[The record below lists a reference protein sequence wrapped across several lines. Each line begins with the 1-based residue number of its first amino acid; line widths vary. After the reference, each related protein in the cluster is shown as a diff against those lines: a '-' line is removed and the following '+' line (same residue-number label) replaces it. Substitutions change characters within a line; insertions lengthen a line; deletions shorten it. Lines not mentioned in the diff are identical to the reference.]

1 MKNTGLAGFHPAACL
16 VYFLAV
22 TVLSVTVLHPAFVV
36 ISLVF
41 SLALA
46 LRTGR
51 GRALGLTL
59 KYVLP
64 LMLLAAMLNPAFN
77 HRGMTILAYLPG
89 GNPLTLESLAYGL
102 AAAMMLGAVLLW
114 FFSLGRLMPAH
125 RLSMVFGGGAPSLT
139 LLLSMTLRFVP
150 RFAQGF
156 RRVWLCQVGLRGGKP
171 AGLRDK
177 LSLYAWVLS
186 AMVTWTLE
194 NSVETVDS
202 MKSRGH
208 GLGRASSFSP
218 TPFTARDGAFLAFT
232 LLTAGLSAGLVIW
245 GGVDISF
252 FPALS
257 FGGWAVFAAA
267 GVFLALCAAP
277 LILDVLE
284 ASRWKRSELKI

>member
-1 MKNTGLAGFHPAACL
+1 MKSSFLANLHPASCL

-22 TVLSVTVLHPAFVV
+22 AVLSVTVLRPAFVV
-36 ISLVF
+36 ISLV
-41 SLALA
+41 SALTLA

-51 GRALGLTL
+51 GRALSLAL
-59 KYVLP
+59 KCVLP
-64 LMLLAAMLNPAFN
+64 LMLLAALLNPAFN
-77 HRGMTILAYLPG
+77 HRGATILAYLPG

-114 FFSLGRLMPAH
+114 FFCLGRLMPAH

-139 LLLSMTLRFVP
+139 LLLSMSLRFVP

-156 RRVWLCQVGLRGGKP
+156 RRVWLCQVGLRGGCPKTLRERFGIY
-171 AGLRDK
+171 AG
-177 LSLYAWVLS
+177 VLS

-208 GLGRASSFSP
+208 GLGRASSFYP
-218 TPFTARDGAFLAFT
+218 TPFTARDGVFLSFA
-232 LLTAGLSAGLVIW
+232 LLASVLSAWPALW
-245 GGVDISF
+245 GGGRFVF

-257 FGGWAVFAAA
+257 FGDGSGLWGA
-267 GVFLALCAAP
+267 GAFLVLCAAP
-277 LILDVLE
+277 VILDVWE
-284 ASRWKRSELKI
+284 AARWKRSESKI